1 MDRRLNAYLFDI
13 VTAIDEINSFFNAVP
28 MRFDEYQ
35 SNLMLRRAVERN
47 VGIIGEAVNHISADY
62 PNVVITNSRAIIAT
76 RNRVIH
82 DYAAITDD
90 IMWAIVIN
98 DLPKLREE
106 VLPLMGKE

>member
-13 VTAIDEINSFFNAVP
+13 VT
-28 MRFDEYQ
+28 
-35 SNLMLRRAVERN
+35 
-47 VGIIGEAVNHISADY
+47 DY
-62 PNVVITNSRAIIAT
+62 PNIVITNSRAIIAT

-90 IMWAIVIN
+90 IIWAIVIN

-106 VLPLMGKE
+106 VLPLIGKE